1 MSSTEDSEN
10 TEKELVTPKLNTSK
24 GNNVGA
30 FIKDILIILIHVLI
44 LGFLGANYVYLTRID
59 LDIFFPT
66 DVDQRPYTNENK
78 VGNKLPPLC
87 SGNKAEAEL
96 MKGGMKYKQ
105 KGGSKGAGCGDF
117 INICQSKLF
126 DNKYFEGMF
135 DYGFPYTME
144 SKEETF
150 GGIVTSW
157 FANKVKYSYVWL
169 RIVIKA
175 IISFSSSICAMV
187 PENAKDIV
195 PFIFGPVGIFIILA
209 ISSMWYI
216 PSLVS
221 VFWNENS
228 DWGMVISVIGLF
240 FGWTWTVPLF
250 TSFVQM
256 FGLMFKLL
264 LLPIMMNFSE
274 LVKIMGNQWNTFYMK
289 LIFYILCSISAFK
302 NLNLYVA
309 IAMTIIFLINMI
321 PPKASKSESAMV
333 KVE

>member
-1 MSSTEDSEN
+1 MTNKTKTSTTYNNTPDGMEIGSE
-10 TEKELVTPKLNTSK
+10 

-30 FIKDILIILIHVLI
+30 FIKDILIALIHVLI

-59 LDIFFPT
+59 LDMFFPT

-87 SGNKAEAEL
+87 SGNKTEAES
-96 MKGGMKYKQ
+96 MKGGRKYKQ
-105 KGGSKGAGCGDF
+105 KGGAKGSGCGDF

-126 DNKYFEGMF
+126 DNKYFEGIF

-169 RIVIKA
+169 RIVIKT
-175 IISFSSSICAMV
+175 IISFSSSFCAMV
-187 PENAKDIV
+187 PEKVKDII
-195 PFIFGPVGIFIILA
+195 PFIFGPFAIFMILI
-209 ISSMWYI
+209 ISSIWYI

-240 FGWTWTVPLF
+240 FGWTWFVPLF

-256 FGLMFKLL
+256 FGLMFKLM

-289 LIFYILCSISAFK
+289 LIFFILCIISAFK
-302 NLNLYVA
+302 NLNFNVA
-309 IAMTIIFLINMI
+309 IAMTIIFLFNMI
-321 PPKASKSESAMV
+321 PSKGSKSETAMV
-333 KVE
+333 NVK

>member
-1 MSSTEDSEN
+1 
-10 TEKELVTPKLNTSK
+10 
-24 GNNVGA
+24 
-30 FIKDILIILIHVLI
+30 
-44 LGFLGANYVYLTRID
+44 
-59 LDIFFPT
+59 
-66 DVDQRPYTNENK
+66 
-78 VGNKLPPLC
+78 
-87 SGNKAEAEL
+87 
-96 MKGGMKYKQ
+96 
-105 KGGSKGAGCGDF
+105 
-117 INICQSKLF
+117 
-126 DNKYFEGMF
+126 
-135 DYGFPYTME
+135 
-144 SKEETF
+144 
-150 GGIVTSW
+150 
-157 FANKVKYSYVWL
+157 
-169 RIVIKA
+169 
-175 IISFSSSICAMV
+175 
-187 PENAKDIV
+187 
-195 PFIFGPVGIFIILA
+195 
-209 ISSMWYI
+209 
-216 PSLVS
+216 VS
-221 VFWNENS
+221 FWNENS